1 MSASDLAILVAVL
14 LCVIGFT
21 ALVIVLFRLL
31 QSLREVRHELAVWRE
46 RTEPLLAEMREST
59 LDARDA
65 VEDARRDLDR
75 FDRVLGSAEAISGAM
90 AGSTRVARTALS
102 APVIKVA
109 AIATGTSRAARRLT
123 RRERRA
129 RRAVARSQSSTGSVT
144 PMRRRRSS

>member
-1 MSASDLAILVAVL
+1 MTASELAILIAVL
-14 LCVIGFT
+14 LCVLGFT

-31 QSLREVRHELAVWRE
+31 QSLRELRTELAVWRD
-46 RTEPLLAEMREST
+46 RTEPLLTEIREST

-75 FDRVLGSAEAISGAM
+75 FDRVLGSAEAISGAV
-90 AGSTRVARTALS
+90 AGSGRVARTALS
-102 APVIKVA
+102 TPVIKVA
-109 AIATGTSRAARRLT
+109 AIATGTSRAARRLS

-129 RRAVARSQSSTGSVT
+129 RRATTSGTVT

>member
-1 MSASDLAILVAVL
+1 
-14 LCVIGFT
+14 
-21 ALVIVLFRLL
+21 
-31 QSLREVRHELAVWRE
+31 
-46 RTEPLLAEMREST
+46 MREST

-90 AGSTRVARTALS
+90 AGSSRVARTALS

-129 RRAVARSQSSTGSVT
+129 RRAAARSQSSTASVT

>member
-14 LCVIGFT
+14 LCVMGFT

-31 QSLREVRHELAVWRE
+31 QSLRELRHELAVWRE
-46 RTEPLLAEMREST
+46 RTEPLLTEIREST

-129 RRAVARSQSSTGSVT
+129 RRALTRSQSSTGSVT

>member
-14 LCVIGFT
+14 LCVMGFT

-90 AGSTRVARTALS
+90 AGSSRVARTALS

>member
-14 LCVIGFT
+14 LCVMGFT

-90 AGSTRVARTALS
+90 AGSSRVARTALS

-109 AIATGTSRAARRLT
+109 AIATGTSKAARRLT

-129 RRAVARSQSSTGSVT
+129 RRAVTRSQSTTASVT

>member
-1 MSASDLAILVAVL
+1 MSASELALLVAVV

-21 ALVIVLFRLL
+21 ALVVVLFRLV
-31 QSLREVRHELAVWRE
+31 QSLRDVQDELAVWRE
-46 RTEPLLAEMREST
+46 RTEPLLADMREST

-65 VEDARRDLDR
+65 VVDARRDLDR
-75 FDRVLGSAEAISGAM
+75 FDRVLGSAEAISEAM
-90 AGSTRVARTALS
+90 TGTSRLARTALS

-129 RRAVARSQSSTGSVT
+129 RRDMSRSVT
-144 PMRRRRSS
+144 VVPARRRRSS

>member
-1 MSASDLAILVAVL
+1 MSASDLAVLIAVL

-21 ALVIVLFRLL
+21 ALVTVLFRLL
-31 QSLREVRHELAVWRE
+31 QSLRELRHELAVWQQ
-46 RTEPLLAEMREST
+46 RTEPLLAEIREST

-75 FDRVLGSAEAISGAM
+75 FDRVLGSAEAISDAV
-90 AGSTRVARTALS
+90 AGSSRVARTALS

-109 AIATGTSRAARRLT
+109 AIATGTSKAARRLT

-129 RRAVARSQSSTGSVT
+129 RRAASRSTTTSGSVT
-144 PMRRRRSS
+144 PLRRRRSS